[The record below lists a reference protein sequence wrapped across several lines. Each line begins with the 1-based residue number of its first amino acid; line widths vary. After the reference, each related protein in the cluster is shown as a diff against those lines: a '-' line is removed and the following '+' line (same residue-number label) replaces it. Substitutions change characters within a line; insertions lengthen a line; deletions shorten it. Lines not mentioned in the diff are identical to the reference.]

1 MAMESADNTPNK
13 AVRDVFWRR
22 YLLLVL
28 LCVLLLPALVLGICL
43 LAAGHSAMETLQ
55 ALLAQLLAK
64 RRNLLLVGLPAVVPF
79 ALLALVLLIYRR
91 WRGIAGSWQLAFAGS
106 LVIIVLLLWANA
118 SFWPLYLPGRSYP
131 GWPHGL
137 EMVIVPL
144 FFAPIGMLVAVAI
157 AVLLQG
163 RQ

>member
-1 MAMESADNTPNK
+1 MAMESADHTPNK
-13 AVRDVFWRR
+13 SVRDVFWWR
-22 YLLLVL
+22 YLLLVSL
-28 LCVLLLPALVLGICL
+28 SVLLLPALVLGICL

-55 ALLAQLLAK
+55 ALLTQLQAE
-64 RRNLLLVGLPAVVPF
+64 RRNLLVVGLPAVVPF
-79 ALLALVLLIYRR
+79 ALLALVLVIYRR
-91 WRGIAGSWQLAFAGS
+91 WRGVAGSRQVAFAGS
-106 LVIIVLLLWANA
+106 LAIIVLLLWANA
-118 SFWPLYLPGRSYP
+118 TFWPLYLPGRSFP

-157 AVLLQG
+157 AMLLQG